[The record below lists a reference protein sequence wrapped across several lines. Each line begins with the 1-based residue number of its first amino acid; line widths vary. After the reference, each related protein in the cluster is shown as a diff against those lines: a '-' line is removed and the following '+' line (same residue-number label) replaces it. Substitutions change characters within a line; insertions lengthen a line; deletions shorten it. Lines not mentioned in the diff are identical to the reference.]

1 MRLHRSLPPGLT
13 AILLALLV
21 VPFLASCGDGGD
33 DPVGPDEPDPPETIQ
48 EPGVS
53 AELDPGTTYVDETLT
68 EAALTEADTEAHRYT
83 FDAAALDAG
92 GVELSPGSILL
103 IHGVALRRITSVS
116 ESDGEV
122 TVQTAYATLPEAF
135 ENAEI
140 EWSQATEFTPEVLE
154 NAQIVFD
161 GKGLAPT
168 AVSGNTV
175 SWEYQVDPYTVRGEV
190 EALGS
195 TARVKLQAIKDLN
208 PGAGE
213 ATAAFTAEGTIQA
226 VSSTADIVIENSETK
241 AFDYENRGMGGDMKL
256 SLAAAGA
263 GNVGLNFKTPEA
275 VIRFPFTIGPIPA
288 TLIMKAGMVTGIEV
302 VGGASSVTAQVNFSW
317 GGDAGLTYDGT
328 TVEAKA
334 SAGLGTASASD
345 GSADLAAPIGQSV
358 SAQWGAVVPIIEVGL
373 FGETI
378 VPYIQPEL
386 YLRSSLTWGPV
397 CQRIKV
403 DYNVDGGMNLRF
415 LGNDL
420 AALAEERRIAGPW
433 ELEESQE
440 GCPSNSPP
448 APWAVPSYEAVE
460 FGPPPT
466 P

>member
-1 MRLHRSLPPGLT
+1 MRARRSPT
-13 AILLALLV
+13 ASRLVLLLILLVAPFV
-21 VPFLASCGDGGD
+21 VSCGDSGD
-33 DPVGPDEPDPPETIQ
+33 DPVGPDDPDPPETIQ
-48 EPGVS
+48 EAGVT
-53 AELDPGTTYVDETLT
+53 AQLDPVTTYVDEALT

-83 FDAAALDAG
+83 FDAATLEAD
-92 GVELSPGSILL
+92 GVELTSGRILL

-122 TVQTAYATLPEAF
+122 TVETAYATLPEAF
-135 ENAEI
+135 QDAEI
-140 EWSQATEFTPEVLE
+140 DWSQTTSFTPEALE
-154 NAQIVFD
+154 SAELVFE
-161 GKGLAPT
+161 GEGLAPT
-168 AVSGNTV
+168 AMSGSTV
-175 SWEYQVDPYTVRGEV
+175 SWEYEVAPYTVRGEL

-226 VSSTADIVIENSETK
+226 ISSAGDIVIEDSETK
-241 AFDYENRGMGGDMKL
+241 AFDYENRGMGGDMRL

-263 GNVGLNFKTPEA
+263 GNVGLTFKTPEA

-288 TLIMKAGMVTGIEV
+288 TLILKAGMVTGIEV
-302 VGGASSVTAQVNFSW
+302 VGGASSVTAEVDFSW
-317 GGDAGLTYDGT
+317 GGDAGLAYDGT
-328 TVEAKA
+328 TVSTTA
-334 SAGLGTASASD
+334 SAGLGTASAS
-345 GSADLAAPIGQSV
+345 GGEADLAAPIGQSV
-358 SAQWGAVVPIIEVGL
+358 SAQWGAVVPIVEVGL

-386 YLRSSLTWGPV
+386 YLRSYLTWGPV

-403 DYNVDGGMNLRF
+403 DYAVDGGMNLRF

-433 ELEESQE
+433 ELEESQD
-440 GCPSNSPP
+440 GCADGSPP
-448 APWAVPSYEAVE
+448 APWATSGWDPVE
-460 FGPPPT
+460 FGPPPA